1 MIAHQRLW
9 TTAVLPETDQFHF
22 WREVVWEAFVPV
34 TLSRARPNAT
44 PFLGSV
50 GASQIGP
57 LGVAAIAS
65 EAQTVERTA
74 ADVRRRAGDV
84 FFLNMPLRGRSTV
97 AQDGRVAELGPGD
110 FALVDGARPFS
121 LDFGADFEQLSLIL
135 PHELLM
141 PLLAA
146 PDAVT
151 GQAVRGDSGLGAV
164 AGGALRPFFDGGA
177 GIDAAMARPLAERLA
192 ALIALS
198 LGGGCRRRR
207 IARRAHPGGA
217 RRGRALARRPRADP
231 GRRRLPGRDL
241 DPLPAPALLARGP
254 SFGRWLLGAPART
267 LPRRPRRPASSPH
280 WTIGEIGWRNGFTD
294 PSYLARAFRRAYGVS
309 PGEHRRAAAATPL
322 AHAVPGDDLL
332 ALGYLRGSWRAPS
345 NRSNIAVRSRRRGAG
360 ASG

>member
-1 MIAHQRLW
+1 VIAHQRLW
-9 TTAVLPETDQFHF
+9 TTTVLPESDQFHF

-34 TLSRARPNAT
+34 TLSRTDVAGAEMVTRGGADT
-44 PFLGSV
+44 FLGSV

-57 LGVAAIAS
+57 LGIAAIAS

-110 FALVDGARPFS
+110 FAVVDGARPFS
-121 LDFGADFEQLSLIL
+121 LDFGADFEQISLIL

-141 PLLAA
+141 PLLAK
-146 PDAVT
+146 PEAVT

-164 AGGALRPFFDGGA
+164 AGGALRPFYNGA
-177 GIDAAMARPLAERLA
+177 GAGAGVDKAMARPLAERLA

-198 LGGGCRRRR
+198 LGGGAVVSGSRAALTQAALDEIERSLGDPELSPAAVA
-207 IARRAHPGGA
+207 ARVGISTRYLHQ
-217 RRGRALARRPRADP
+217 LFS
-231 GRRRLPGRDL
+231 
-241 DPLPAPALLARGP
+241 ARGP
-254 SFGRWLLGAPART
+254 SFGRWLLS
-267 LPRRPRRPASSPH
+267 RRLERCRADLADRELAH

-309 PGEHRRAAAATPL
+309 PGEHRRAAAATP
-322 AHAVPGDDLL
+322 HGYAVQPMT
-332 ALGYLRGSWRAPS
+332 S
-345 NRSNIAVRSRRRGAG
+345 
-360 ASG
+360 